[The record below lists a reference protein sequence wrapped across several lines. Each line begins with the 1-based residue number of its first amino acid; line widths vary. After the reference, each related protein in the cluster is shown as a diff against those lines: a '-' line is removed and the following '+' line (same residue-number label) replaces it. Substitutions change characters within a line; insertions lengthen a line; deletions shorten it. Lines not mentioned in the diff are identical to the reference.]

1 MSANLAPP
9 RIHHRSVPYGRVNP
23 MSPRQIREAAR
34 LWFDGFDT
42 KDISKS
48 LMVHESVIV
57 TAMDRIRHSAQAVN

>member
-9 RIHHRSVPYGRVNP
+9 RIHYRSVPYGRVNP
-23 MSPRQIREAAR
+23 MSPRQIKEAAR

-48 LMVHESVIV
+48 LMVHESLVV
-57 TAMDRIRHSAQAVN
+57 NAMDRIRQSARAVN